1 MLKFVIQKDC
11 AEMRI
16 NMEQPIFTRG
26 FEKTDHTADHRADAG
41 FKHRSV

>member
-16 NMEQPIFTRG
+16 NMKENV
-26 FEKTDHTADHRADAG
+26 EKKKIIGKVKFRY
-41 FKHRSV
+41 FPNPSKIK